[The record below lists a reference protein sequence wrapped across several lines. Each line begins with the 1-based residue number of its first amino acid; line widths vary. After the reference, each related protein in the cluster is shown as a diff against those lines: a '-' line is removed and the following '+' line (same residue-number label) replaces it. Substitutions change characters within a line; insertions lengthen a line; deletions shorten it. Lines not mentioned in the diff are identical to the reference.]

1 MLSALRMYNRSMMGK
16 SSFQE
21 RRLSR
26 YPIGLIVRVRMVS
39 GRELEA
45 RIAKIE
51 TTELGTFLHVE
62 FDEEVANIA
71 ARQILGFYDFCFIKT
86 AHPKTYAASR

>member
-1 MLSALRMYNRSMMGK
+1 MVRRSPQMAK
-16 SSFQE
+16 VKTPFQE

-26 YPIGLIVRVRMVS
+26 YPIGLIVRVRMIS

-45 RIAKIE
+45 RIVKIE

-62 FDEEVANIA
+62 FGDEAANITSK
-71 ARQILGFYDFCFIKT
+71 QILGYYDFCFIKT
-86 AHPKTYAASR
+86 AQVKTYAASSVGR